1 MPQPMSLSQLSLACP
16 EEAKRIERLIQHAS
30 EHFNEVLLFDGVI
43 KKIAS
48 IAGSE
53 DEYSSFHLSSFMQT
67 VRSKTMHLA
76 NLRYIKDNCPAFFRL
91 LPELLKNQETNS
103 AFSDTDD
110 CDPMIMNFMEIAP
123 SDMAAVKEKMAM
135 HAYLFEGLMRAHC
148 NGRGLVAGVPDPIS
162 PFEQKR
168 AFNIPEMLAFF
179 ESRYSDPLPTA
190 RFMSRN
196 SVGRWLQLRSL
207 NAQVHNITGDTTSAD
222 YLCNNPERQAA
233 YQAMLG
239 LNGQG
244 CLDFDRW
251 CAASDEEVANA
262 TQYFFPDSIQYS
274 ADSKDVKIFGPDI
287 KTVFADTA
295 HVMLLTG
302 CNPVQVFA
310 EIQRRCVAFSER
322 FENDLLCKHVI
333 EELFPRMPFYPF
345 KFMWP
350 SLGLTEEDFRGL
362 KAHQI
367 LESTAEYLPRFGGF
381 GIVNMLSYSQHL
393 IFAKAHPHALAS
405 HESWEV
411 PIEQDLA
418 RFVKDIEEFCSNV
431 QTGTP
436 QIHLQFLNATVLEA
450 LSHEVIQSEVS
461 RILEFKPRQKM
472 RISREDFLEQRD
484 CIRLG
489 ISRIPQKV
497 FDNLV
502 DEANKHHKWQRLDLL
517 LSLRAPSQHLI
528 QRLPEHH
535 HATVLAN
542 DLGL

>member
-1 MPQPMSLSQLSLACP
+1 MPQPMSLSEMSLACP
-16 EEAKRIERLIQHAS
+16 EEAKRIEQLIQHAR
-30 EHFNEVLLFDGVI
+30 EHFDEELSFDGVI
-43 KKIAS
+43 KKIS
-48 IAGSE
+48 SMAGSE
-53 DEYSSFHLSSFMQT
+53 NGYSSFYLNSFMQT
-67 VRSKTMHLA
+67 VRSKTLHLA
-76 NLRYIKDNCPAFFRL
+76 NLRFIKDNCPAFFRL
-91 LPELLKNQETNS
+91 LPGLLNNQGTNS
-103 AFSDTDD
+103 AFSATDD

-123 SDMAAVKEKMAM
+123 RDMEAVKEKMAM
-135 HAYLFEGLMRAHC
+135 HAYLFEGFMRAHC
-148 NGRGLVAGVPDPIS
+148 NGRGLVAAVPDPVS
-162 PFEQKR
+162 PFEEER
-168 AFNIPEMLAFF
+168 AYNLPEMLAFF
-179 ESRYSDPLPTA
+179 ESRYSDPSA
-190 RFMSRN
+190 RFMSRS

-207 NAQVHNITGDTTSAD
+207 NAQVQSITGDTTSAD
-222 YLCNNPERQAA
+222 YLCSNPERQAA

-239 LNGQG
+239 LNAQG
-244 CLDFDRW
+244 CLDFERW
-251 CAASDEEVANA
+251 CAASDQEVADA
-262 TQYFFPDSIQYS
+262 TQYFFPHSIQYS
-274 ADSKDVKIFGPDI
+274 ADNRDVKNFGPDI
-287 KTVFADTA
+287 KTIFVDTA

-302 CNPVQVFA
+302 CNPVQVFT
-310 EIQRRCVAFSER
+310 EIQRRCVVFSEH
-322 FENDLLCKHVI
+322 FENDPLCKHVI

-381 GIVNMLSYSQHL
+381 GIVYMLSYSQHS

-405 HESWEV
+405 HEAWEV
-411 PIEQDLA
+411 PVEQDLA

-431 QTGTP
+431 KTGTP
-436 QIHLQFLNATVLEA
+436 QIHLQFLNAIVLEA
-450 LSHEVIQSEVS
+450 LSHEVIQSEVL

-472 RISREDFLEQRD
+472 RTSHEDFLEQRD

-489 ISRIPQKV
+489 ISRIPQQV